1 MIRRRP
7 VVILV
12 ASVIAGASLASMTP
26 GDLDD
31 RVVEGIYSLA
41 TKLFQVVPHE
51 TVTPGEE

>member
-1 MIRRRP
+1 MVRRRP

-12 ASVIAGASLASMTP
+12 ASIIAGASLASMTP

-41 TKLFQVVPHE
+41 TKLFQVVPLDP
-51 TVTPGEE
+51 VVPEE